1 MRKMV
6 FFLLVF
12 FSCSSVTL
20 AQEKIDVPVWNLG
33 DKWVFTQGN
42 IEVVGVDQN
51 TYTLAFSRDICF
63 VERKQFEKIVFDK
76 TALNRIYT
84 FAGGEREKYASP
96 HRLILNFP
104 FTPGKEWK
112 DSSSAKALTGPM
124 KGQTIDF
131 AETFVVVGWEDVK
144 VQGGDFKTVKLEYT
158 QENKTHGFSG
168 KAVYWYAP
176 AVKYFVKC
184 RYDQRFWV
192 GAPDWELVSFKMQK

>member
-12 FSCSSVTL
+12 LSCSSVTL

-51 TYTLAFSRDICF
+51 TYTLALSRDVCF

-84 FAGGEREKYASP
+84 FAGGER
-96 HRLILNFP
+96 
-104 FTPGKEWK
+104 
-112 DSSSAKALTGPM
+112 
-124 KGQTIDF
+124 
-131 AETFVVVGWEDVK
+131 
-144 VQGGDFKTVKLEYT
+144 
-158 QENKTHGFSG
+158 
-168 KAVYWYAP
+168 
-176 AVKYFVKC
+176 
-184 RYDQRFWV
+184 
-192 GAPDWELVSFKMQK
+192 